1 MLEVGLYHTRRL
13 DNPQRLPEHEMR
25 MRWSRRQQH
34 LRAALGARRP
44 RISRIRPG
52 VPPGTLVAAES
63 AQPPVIH
70 VMSFGRDRMDE
81 EQVDTIDAAL
91 ARLAP
96 GTVTWINIDGLGD
109 PTVLARLGERLG
121 LHPLALEDTLDV
133 THRPKA
139 ERFDK
144 HIFLVLRTMRLDR
157 PAHPRP
163 DAPAPAAVIV
173 DEQVSVFFG
182 GDWVVTIQE
191 RSDGDCFGALRE
203 AIRQGRGR
211 VREAGADYLAYLLLD
226 AVVDAYFPVI
236 DALAERMQAV
246 EEEALTSRAPA
257 HTLVRLTRLRHD
269 LIAVRR
275 AVWPLREEVLVLQRE
290 ESALV
295 TPETRTF
302 LRDVYDHAVQA
313 LEVVETL
320 RETAVSVMEVF
331 LSVQNQRLNEVM
343 KVLTVIATIFIP
355 LTFIASIYGMNFEH
369 MPELRMRWGYPMALG
384 LMLLTAG
391 GMVAYFRRRGWW

>member
-1 MLEVGLYHTRRL
+1 
-13 DNPQRLPEHEMR
+13 
-25 MRWSRRQQH
+25 MRWMRRQQH
-34 LRAALGARRP
+34 RRAALGVRRP
-44 RISRIRPG
+44 RVSRIRPG
-52 VPPGTLVAAES
+52 TPPGTLVAAES

-70 VMSFGRDRMDE
+70 VMSFARESFVE

-91 ARLAP
+91 ARRVP
-96 GTVTWINIDGLGD
+96 GTVTWINVDGLGD
-109 PTVLARLGERLG
+109 AGVLARLGERLG
-121 LHPLALEDTLDV
+121 LHPLALEDVLDV
-133 THRPKA
+133 PQRPKV

-144 HIFLVLRTMRLDR
+144 HLFLVMRTMRLER
-157 PAHPRP
+157 PAETPGR
-163 DAPAPAAVIV
+163 PAAAATIA
-173 DEQVSVFFG
+173 DEQVSVFFAA
-182 GDWVVTIQE
+182 DWVVTIQE
-191 RSDGDCFGALRE
+191 RSDGDCFGAMRE

-211 VREAGADYLAYLLLD
+211 VRDAGADYLAYLLVD

-236 DALAERMQAV
+236 DNLAERMHAL
-246 EEEALTSRAPA
+246 EEEALTSRSSGP
-257 HTLVRLTRLRHD
+257 TLLQLTRLRHD

-290 ESALV
+290 ESALI
-295 TPETRTF
+295 TPETRVF

-313 LEVVETL
+313 LEIVETL

-355 LTFIASIYGMNFEH
+355 LTFIASIYGMNFKH
-369 MPELRMRWGYPMALG
+369 MPELDMRWGYPMALG

-391 GMVAYFRRRGWW
+391 GMIAYFRRRGWW